1 MTVGRR
7 GFLNA
12 IEIWVVT
19 ERFNDSQYTG
29 SAGEGVA
36 GGPSVREKTGQITCR
51 GVTSICDPYLSPVKK
66 TNDND
71 RSGYRTFTF
80 ARYDF
85 GAQCP

>member
-1 MTVGRR
+1 
-7 GFLNA
+7 LNA

-51 GVTSICDPYLSPVKK
+51 GSLPLVTPTL
-66 TNDND
+66 TREEN
-71 RSGYRTFTF
+71 
-80 ARYDF
+80 
-85 GAQCP
+85 Q